1 MSKYTVSS
9 YNEFKEKEA
18 DLILRGDALDKLKE
32 LEDDSVDLLC
42 TDPPYGYS
50 FMGKDWD
57 KALPNQEI
65 WVECLRVLKPGAWAF
80 IMAAPRQDVLSRMM
94 IRLEDAGFDID
105 FTSMYWTYATGF
117 PKANNIGKAIDKRGG
132 KFGENLKEFVKY
144 VKECRDLKGVSNK
157 DIDTYLG
164 LQSNGATASHYTC
177 VDGQQPRFPRMSLY
191 PKLKEFLELDDRF
204 DAVVKENERLIVGKQ
219 HGAMSGW
226 DVDGGTK
233 FIDRDITE
241 PLSDLGKKFEGSYGG
256 FQPKPAVEVIIVA
269 QKPPTEKTQVDQ
281 ALNNGKGITW
291 LDDCRIPYSDEQPW
305 EAPQEGQPN
314 RTSKVYDGGFKS
326 VDRVGNNQGRF
337 PANLLVSD
345 DVLDDGKITKQ
356 SPRTYRAAKNGKT
369 FGGSEMGIENDIPG
383 IADSGGYSRFFS
395 LDAWAEKN
403 LPFLIVPKASKK
415 EKNAGCE
422 KLDEKEQPH
431 SCNMKCAKCG
441 LQILGTEPTCKCKVK
456 KEVRNRAKNNHP
468 TVKPIKLMSY
478 LITMGSRPGDTILD
492 PFAGSGTTGCA
503 AEMLGREYILIEM
516 TEDYIPIIEARI
528 EYFIQIKKEEV

>member
-1 MSKYTVSS
+1 M
-9 YNEFKEKEA
+9 
-18 DLILRGDALDKLKE
+18 IQRGDALDKLKE
-32 LEDDSVDLLC
+32 
-42 TDPPYGYS
+42 
-50 FMGKDWD
+50 
-57 KALPNQEI
+57 
-65 WVECLRVLKPGAWAF
+65 
-80 IMAAPRQDVLSRMM
+80 
-94 IRLEDAGFDID
+94 
-105 FTSMYWTYATGF
+105 
-117 PKANNIGKAIDKRGG
+117 
-132 KFGENLKEFVKY
+132 
-144 VKECRDLKGVSNK
+144 
-157 DIDTYLG
+157 
-164 LQSNGATASHYTC
+164 
-177 VDGQQPRFPRMSLY
+177 
-191 PKLKEFLELDDRF
+191 
-204 DAVVKENERLIVGKQ
+204 
-219 HGAMSGW
+219 
-226 DVDGGTK
+226 
-233 FIDRDITE
+233 
-241 PLSDLGKKFEGSYGG
+241 FEGAYGG
-256 FQPKPAVEVIIVA
+256 FQPKPAVEVIIVI
-269 QKPPTEKTQVDQ
+269 QKPGTEPTQAGQ

-383 IADSGGYSRFFS
+383 IADSGGFSRFFS

-422 KLDEKEQPH
+422 GMEEKETTYGSGGGAMPG
-431 SCNMKCAKCG
+431 SNDN
-441 LQILGTEPTCKCKVK
+441 PK
-456 KEVRNRAKNNHP
+456 KTTTKNNHP

-503 AEMLGREYILIEM
+503 AEMLDRKYILIEM

-528 EYFIQIKKEEV
+528 EHHKSQPRSLF